1 MRRFTT
7 VLMLA
12 AMGSVALA
20 QDPNPNGN
28 RMNDPLLRQVQ
39 PQEPAAARPYALSA
53 LPDPYSNRM
62 NVVYGTAGGAEPSGG
77 PNPYGN
83 RMNVDWSRS
92 KAPARRV
99 EPAPVY
105 PEPTP

>member
-1 MRRFTT
+1 MRFFAT

-12 AMGSVALA
+12 AMATAALA

-28 RMNDPLLRQVQ
+28 RMNDPLVRRVLPWESTVR
-39 PQEPAAARPYALSA
+39 AA
-53 LPDPYSNRM
+53 LPDPYGNRL
-62 NVVYGTAGGAEPSGG
+62 NVVYGRAGETELSGG

-83 RMNVDWSRS
+83 RMNVVVPKH
-92 KAPARRV
+92 KAPTPPV
-99 EPAPVY
+99 KTPPPVY